1 MPGLLIFS
9 GARMNDS
16 HRKDLKQLKQ
26 RIGSVD
32 GAIVDEMY
40 GLELVFEPGGGNA
53 TLDSYVEFLCP
64 YCCENVG
71 TSIDL
76 TAGSRSYIEDCQVC
90 CQPYELTIEVDAH
103 GHLSGIT
110 AQRTD

>member
-1 MPGLLIFS
+1 
-9 GARMNDS
+9 MNVS
-16 HRKDLKQLKQ
+16 KLKQ
-26 RIGSVD
+26 RIGSID
-32 GAIVDEMY
+32 SATVDEMY
-40 GLELVFEPGGGNA
+40 GLEPVFEPGTGNA
-53 TLDSYVEFLCP
+53 ALESYVEFLCP

-76 TAGSRSYIEDCQVC
+76 TAGSRSCIEDCQVC

-103 GHLSGIT
+103 GQLGSLG